1 MALINCKE
9 CGKEMSDT
17 VKKCPHC
24 GFVNKQLKQ
33 EKMDNKTNFIRQH
46 KKIISII
53 VIVLLV
59 ATIGFIVYNK
69 KIEHDRI
76 QAEIEANTLN
86 EDEKIGARAV
96 KILKSN
102 LKNQDSLNVYEI
114 WYRKTQASAEQ
125 VLIDYSAQ
133 NGFGGTNRNIALIEN
148 GKVMGTNSQA
158 DDKITKYT
166 DTDEMVEIL
175 MAQSISSLWKSKGSE
190 TAPFLQLDKDKIMRN
205 LEQVE

>member
-1 MALINCKE
+1 MC
-9 CGKEMSDT
+9 
-17 VKKCPHC
+17 
-24 GFVNKQLKQ
+24 
-33 EKMDNKTNFIRQH
+33 
-46 KKIISII
+46 I
-53 VIVLLV
+53 VGIV
-59 ATIGFIVYNK
+59 VYNK
-69 KIEHDRI
+69 KIEQDII
-76 QAEIEANTLN
+76 QAEIEANTLT
-86 EDEKIGARAV
+86 EDEKLGARA
-96 KILKSN
+96 IKSLQAN

-114 WYRKTQASAEQ
+114 WYRKTQTSAEQ

-175 MAQSISSLWKSKGSE
+175 MAQSISSLWESKGSE